1 MLPDEVFVSEPLL
14 GDLNLDGDVDG
25 LDVDPFVEV
34 LLSGPYQAEA
44 DMNEDQVVNAL
55 DVDPFVSTVVGAGA
69 QHIPEPSAL
78 LLALVAL
85 GVVGGGGRP
94 RSP

>member
-14 GDLNLDGDVDG
+14 GDLNLDGDVD
-25 LDVDPFVEV
+25 PFVEV
-34 LLSGPYQAEA
+34 LSGPYQAEA